1 MTHLL
6 KELQRIL
13 VFPVIIKGEKEQ
25 TVFAVFFC
33 VVKCTFRILV
43 KRFPIAGGLC
53 GIKNGTGRNCA
64 KGDCLAELFVNFTGC
79 GLILSAEIKCKPVS
93 IETVGRIAR
102 GNVFLQSFRELL
114 QDMIS
119 VGTSVFDIDIFK
131 VVKTENQQAAALV
144 TV

>member
-33 VVKCTFRILV
+33 MIKCTFRILV

-53 GIKNGTGRNCA
+53 GIKERNRQ
-64 KGDCLAELFVNFTGC
+64 KL
-79 GLILSAEIKCKPVS
+79 CKRRLPDGAVRKFYWLWPDPV
-93 IETVGRIAR
+93 RR
-102 GNVFLQSFRELL
+102 
-114 QDMIS
+114 D
-119 VGTSVFDIDIFK
+119 
-131 VVKTENQQAAALV
+131 
-144 TV
+144 